1 MSHTPGPWR
10 TDRNDIHSGQISV
23 VHHCVGNDWVEVW
36 SPDAIAADQKEMEA
50 NARLIAA
57 APELLEALEELY
69 HLIDDAHDGD
79 RVFTLELAQ
88 KAKAAIEKAR
98 GQG

>member
-1 MSHTPGPWR
+1 MSHTPGPWGFR
-10 TDRNDIHSGQISV
+10 LDNDVAIITSDSWW
-23 VHHCVGNDWVEVW
+23 DFAEVQVN
-36 SPDAIAADQKEMEA
+36 PDNAQGEA

-57 APELLEALEELY
+57 APELLAALEELY

-88 KAKAAIEKAR
+88 KAKAAIAKAR

>member
-1 MSHTPGPWR
+1 MSHTKGPWNCIR
-10 TDRNDIHSGQISV
+10 ASAGGREIITSDVSPVDV
-23 VHHCVGNDWVEVW
+23 CVLSRSNK
-36 SPDAIAADQKEMEA
+36 SPEEINA
-50 NARLIAA
+50 NALLIAA

-88 KAKAAIEKAR
+88 KAKAAIAKAR

>member
-1 MSHTPGPWR
+1 MSHTPGPWER
-10 TDRNDIHSGQISV
+10 HETGAI
-23 VHHCVGNDWVEVW
+23 VGPKLDDKPVW
-36 SPDAIAADQKEMEA
+36 LRPVIARFETGVKEAD
-50 NARLIAA
+50 ARLIAA

-79 RVFTLELAQ
+79 RVFTFELAQ
-88 KAKAAIEKAR
+88 KAKTAIAKAR